1 MEKKETKIVVD
12 KKETKKKKGM
22 NLPNKIT
29 CARLVISLIV
39 LVILCFPWDA
49 VGISEAERTVGPLF
63 GVQAIDLKYI
73 VAGVLFVIGATTDF
87 LDGYL
92 ARKHNIVTDF
102 GKVMDAIADKVLVNG
117 VLIVL
122 AYDGMLPLVV
132 PVIIITRDI
141 VVDSIKMASG
151 NKGKVVAA
159 SWPGKI
165 KTICMLI
172 GLSLTFFY
180 NMPFA
185 FIGEGI
191 AVDSLFIF
199 VAVIM
204 SIYSACQYYWVNKD
218 LLFSEM

>member
-1 MEKKETKIVVD
+1 MEK
-12 KKETKKKKGM
+12 KKKKGM

-29 CARLVISLIV
+29 CVRLVISVIV
-39 LVILCFPWDA
+39 LFILCFPWDA

-63 GVQAIDLKYI
+63 GVQNIDLKYI
-73 VAGVLFVIGATTDF
+73 IAGVLFVIGATTDF

-92 ARKHNIVTDF
+92 ARKYNIVTDF

-151 NKGKVVAA
+151 SKGKVVAA

-172 GLSLTFFY
+172 GVSLTFFY

-185 FIGEGI
+185 FIGEGL

-204 SIYSACQYYWVNKD
+204 SIYSACQYYWVNKE

>member
-165 KTICMLI
+165 KTICLLI
-172 GLSLTFFY
+172 GVSLTFFY